1 MLKND
6 QVSTRRASFGERM
19 VEATISG
26 SRWLLVPFHFG
37 LLVAVITLLV
47 KFAEVAFST
56 LTNVFALS
64 GKDVIIA
71 SLSMIELALIANL
84 LLMVIFSSYV
94 GFVSRLDVPGEHK
107 ERLNWREELGFG
119 VLKVRVIVSVAAIS
133 GVYLL
138 EKVID
143 ADEAS
148 SFAIP
153 WPATAFVLSLV
164 SAMVLSLMERFSEAD
179 TKNH

>member
-107 ERLNWREELGFG
+107 ERLSWREELGFG
-119 VLKVRVIVSVAAIS
+119 VLKVRH
-133 GVYLL
+133 
-138 EKVID
+138 
-143 ADEAS
+143 
-148 SFAIP
+148 
-153 WPATAFVLSLV
+153 
-164 SAMVLSLMERFSEAD
+164 RFSGSHFWSLPSRESQPRRRSKQLRHHVGRNGIRAVRRFG
-179 TKNH
+179 HSAGHYGAVFGS